1 MAIVTNIERGKDD
14 GDKTHPSVAHCCVAF
29 IVDGRNGNRY
39 IEVDTYG
46 SASRMTPDQPSQ
58 MTQFDKQAARQ

>member
-1 MAIVTNIERGKDD
+1 MAIVTNIERGNDN
-14 GDKTHPSVAHCCVAF
+14 DKMHPTVVSRCVAF
-29 IVDGRNGNRY
+29 IVNGGNGKRF

-58 MTQFDKQAARQ
+58 MTQFDR